1 MDDVIAANMLYG
13 SSIGDYRS
21 TGNWNDG
28 DQISKVDVGSKD
40 MDSFA
45 QDLTESENLEPD
57 GGFQKK
63 AGASFDSVFSPYS
76 TYFSNPASG
85 LPNFEVPINKLDPN
99 SLTLNP
105 FNPNNSLSLYYAP
118 TGSELYQ
125 SSLAYSG
132 FPLPS
137 ELGFSQV
144 DTNSRIGKERGDL
157 RKGSPSGWMESGHS
171 IQMAVNGTGNRY
183 STDFDYQ
190 FTESSGVD
198 VEVTDIRA
206 VGFRG
211 PMVLSGWGFDT
222 DGKPVPAD
230 PENPRVF
237 APGAFSNPS
246 LFKTGPIDL
255 RWDNERK
262 VWGGFPETY
271 LVKMTNTYNPSCF
284 SYEVQRSNSRS
295 QYTRDTLGSRPLGLN
310 DPIHDPEQ
318 VAYDANPDNF
328 GCFERLDFDG
338 LEYPHYEAFIIRQTN
353 EDPTDARYYNLFT
366 DDCQDCGHI
375 TSYCTSGCS
384 PSSLTDGEKAFTRHG
399 SSSINKKILIEN
411 PLRQSLNVG
420 DLAFTVKTGR
430 SKKVNTG
437 SFSGGT
443 GAGAVGTLTTD
454 VSGVMTAN
462 LTSGGTGYTYGAFV
476 IITGNIA
483 TNVSLTHAGGVVTNM
498 TASPL
503 TGYRADETYTITFY
517 PTDTVAVTEKLDI
530 HWIQQAE
537 FKSQQ
542 VTTHVEGNGG
552 ILQTCSTLI
561 QTQGF
566 KSCEQCGEDLTLVNS
581 SL

>member
-21 TGNWNDG
+21 TGNWNLG

-40 MDSFA
+40 IDSFA
-45 QDLTESENLEPD
+45 QDLTESENLESD

-85 LPNFEVPINKLDPN
+85 LPNFELPTNGTNTNLAEPN

-125 SSLAYSG
+125 ASLRTSG
-132 FPLPS
+132 APTPD
-137 ELGFSQV
+137 ELAFSQV
-144 DTNSRIGKERGDL
+144 DTTSRIGRERGDL
-157 RKGSPSGWMESGHS
+157 RKGTPSGWMEFGHS
-171 IQMAVNGTGNRY
+171 VQMAVNGTGNRY

-198 VEVTDIRA
+198 VEVKNIRA
-206 VGFRG
+206 VGFRS

-222 DGKPVPAD
+222 HGYPVPGNTGDAS
-230 PENPRVF
+230 VF
-237 APGAFSNPS
+237 ASGAFSDPS
-246 LFKTGPIDL
+246 IWKTGPIDL
-255 RWDNERK
+255 RWDDRRK
-262 VWGGFPETY
+262 VWGGPQETY

-295 QYTRDTLGSRPLGLN
+295 QYTRDTLSSRALGLT

-318 VAYDANPDNF
+318 VAYDANANNF

-353 EDPTDARYYNLFT
+353 ESPSDAVYYNLFS
-366 DDCQDCGHI
+366 DDEQDCGHI
-375 TSYCTSGCS
+375 TSQCASGEDF
-384 PSSLTDGEKAFTRHG
+384 PRHG
-399 SSSINKKILIEN
+399 SSSIGNKILIEN

-420 DLAFTVKTGR
+420 DLAFTVNTGR
-430 SKKVNTG
+430 TKQVNTG
-437 SFSGGT
+437 SFTGGT

-462 LTSGGTGYTYGAFV
+462 LTSGGTGYTNGAFT

-483 TNVSLTHAGGVVTNM
+483 TNVSLTMVGGSVSAI

-503 TGYRADETYTITFY
+503 TGYEPNQTYAITFY
-517 PTDTVAVTEKLDI
+517 PADATVETERLDI
-530 HWIQQAE
+530 HWITQAE

-552 ILQTCSTLI
+552 ILQTCSTII

-566 KSCEQCGEDLTLVNS
+566 KSCEQCGEDLTLINNTI
-581 SL
+581 